1 MAFDRPIRAVTFDCW
16 STLIYEP
23 DPKRSFALRVAA
35 YRDLLGEAGEAR
47 SSLAVEASLN
57 RAWTRHYEDWTQGR
71 IAGAPEVARWS
82 LEDLDVARAVE
93 LAPKLAVVLQE
104 TQLGLGIASL
114 DGAQEL
120 LRGLRAAGI
129 RRGLICDT
137 GLTPGSVVRKL
148 LDRAGLLD
156 ELEVLV
162 FSDEAG
168 VPKPHPRVFQ
178 RALEGLNASAGEAL
192 HVGDLRRTDVAG
204 ARGVGMATARIRGHH
219 DDMSEHPEA
228 DRVVDSHAELQA
240 LLLPC
245 PSTTPQSAR
254 AGDSG

>member
-1 MAFDRPIRAVTFDCW
+1 MTFDRPIRAVTFDCW

-23 DPKRSFALRVAA
+23 DPQRSFSLRVAA
-35 YRDLLGEAGEAR
+35 YRDLLSEAGEAR
-47 SSLAVEASLN
+47 SALAVEASLN
-57 RAWTRHYEDWTQGR
+57 RAWTRHYEEWSAGK
-71 IAGAPEVARWS
+71 IAGAPDVARWS
-82 LEDLDVARAVE
+82 LEDLCIARAGE
-93 LAPKLAVVLQE
+93 LAPRLATVLQE
-104 TQLGLGIASL
+104 SQLGLGIASL
-114 DGAQEL
+114 DGALEL
-120 LRGLRAAGI
+120 LQALRTAGI

-137 GLTPGSVVRKL
+137 GLTPGHVVRKL

-168 VPKPHPRVFQ
+168 VPKPHPKVFRQ
-178 RALEGLNASAGEAL
+178 ALGGLDARAEEAL

-219 DDMSEHPEA
+219 DDQSEHPEA

-240 LLLPC
+240 LLLPIA
-245 PSTTPQSAR
+245 PKPQAERTS
-254 AGDSG
+254 